1 MSKRARARLGGLD
14 DLIGP
19 NATGAHPHAAD
30 SAVHDG
36 FHALEVD
43 LEAAG
48 PDVMGVADDP
58 PVGRGLTA
66 DFTSLGHDSQ

>member
-14 DLIGP
+14 DLIRP
-19 NATGAHPHAAD
+19 DTTGAHPHAAD
-30 SAVHDG
+30 GAVDDG

-48 PDVMGVADDP
+48 PNVVGVADDP

-66 DFTSLGHDSQ
+66 EFANFGHDSQ